1 MSCSNFS
8 SFPLPSTSS
17 SSSPSPA
24 TTSPPV
30 LLAVA
35 VLHAMIHCKLN
46 VNGAGLSGSLLG
58 HVLAVVLGA
67 VSCEGEIQVE
77 LTHHSP
83 NNTKEMMDPEDR

>member
-1 MSCSNFS
+1 MKDFVDSVSLKFLS

-17 SSSPSPA
+17 SFSPSPA

-46 VNGAGLSGSLLG
+46 VNGAGLSGGLLG

-67 VSCEGEIQVE
+67 VSCEGE
-77 LTHHSP
+77 
-83 NNTKEMMDPEDR
+83 